1 MGSKAHGPLILFRIP
16 HVCYLFPCLACFL
29 LLTFLVP
36 VHLWVTVPASLFLWI
51 PPLTI
56 PFQIVPLHLCISA
69 PVYFFFMALPTIY
82 NYSYCLAVHYL
93 VSLCCWNVRAVRVG
107 HVCLFAVLW
116 LVCSQGRAG
125 SQWVLRNCV
134 CACACAYRGLLAEFL
149 VFRNVSMEGL
159 RKSPYYSLVR

>member
-1 MGSKAHGPLILFRIP
+1 MLP
-16 HVCYLFPCLACFL
+16 
-29 LLTFLVP
+29 
-36 VHLWVTVPASLFLWI
+36 
-51 PPLTI
+51 
-56 PFQIVPLHLCISA
+56 VPLPSMLSPPYIPGSCSSLGYCSSISLPLDTSAHHSVSNSSPA
-69 PVYFFFMALPTIY
+69 PLYLSSCLFFFMALPTIY

-116 LVCSQGRAG
+116 LVFSQGRAG